1 MAKEKVDSAFA
12 AQKIM
17 DAVRS
22 GIFAPVY
29 LLMGEE
35 PYYVDLVSAE
45 IQKYALTEDE
55 RDFNQFILY
64 GPDTDVDD
72 VVGCA
77 RRYPM
82 FAERSL
88 VIVREAQNLSKLE
101 DLSVYVDSP
110 LESTVL
116 VIVYRGSLDKR
127 KALYKSIAKNGQI
140 LESVP
145 VRDYEM
151 AGWIGS
157 YFSSRGLRIA
167 SDAAA
172 LLAEYAGTDLN
183 KITVETDKL
192 LKNLPEG
199 TTDVSAADIEAN
211 VGISRE
217 FSLFELTRQLSFRD
231 AVKALRT
238 AAYIGADAHFAMPK
252 ATAALFFHFNK
263 LLRYQALMLK
273 YPNPPAEEKTKILG
287 APFFWKEYDV
297 AARNYPLQKT
307 MAVISLIRD
316 YDFKGKGGECG
327 EATPQDLLTELITKI
342 LQ

>member
-1 MAKEKVDSAFA
+1 MAKEKVDSASV

-35 PYYVDLVSAE
+35 PYYADLVSAE

-64 GPDTDVDD
+64 GPDTDVEDII
-72 VVGCA
+72 GCA

-88 VIVREAQNLSKLE
+88 VIVRQAQNLARIE

-110 LESTVL
+110 LDSTVL
-116 VIVYRGSLDKR
+116 VIVYHGSLDKR
-127 KALYKSIAKNGQI
+127 KGLYKSISKVGQI

-145 VRDYEM
+145 VKDYEM
-151 AGWIGS
+151 AGWISS
-157 YFSSRGLRIA
+157 YFASRGLRIA

-172 LLAEYAGTDLN
+172 LLAEYSGTDLN

-199 TTDVSAADIEAN
+199 TSEVSAADIEAN

-217 FSLFELTRQLSFRD
+217 FSLFELTKQLSFRD
-231 AVKALRT
+231 SARALRT

-263 LLRYQALMLK
+263 LLRYEALLLNN
-273 YPNPPAEEKTKILG
+273 PNPPSEEKAKILG
-287 APFFWKEYDV
+287 APFFWKEYDI

-307 MAVISLIRD
+307 MRIIALIRD

-327 EATPQDLLTELITKI
+327 EATPQELFTELIIKI